1 MAGVQTTWSTVQ
13 TQANDARSASRSD
26 GTDHELV
33 DRRSSFARAFFVLAR
48 GRLQRRRRLFRHS
61 DGRAARCVFRP
72 RRHPKPRSCSR
83 HGGLVE
89 NKRSARSDAPEGR
102 QHSLGSLRTLAAAQ
116 RRGDFD
122 PGRTAGQIPCR
133 RYRLLPRPG
142 VPGRV
147 RWTMRDRDGAT
158 PHDRTARAPRLG
170 DHPHGKLA
178 STAGFVDHLRLYMLE
193 LTNGSPPLGETQTS
207 LLTDSLCNLLA
218 LAAADGVA
226 APAA

>member
-1 MAGVQTTWSTVQ
+1 MSWSTAGVPLRERFSYWREVSATPP
-13 TQANDARSASRSD
+13 QAFSA
-26 GTDHELV
+26 
-33 DRRSSFARAFFVLAR
+33 
-48 GRLQRRRRLFRHS
+48 RRRPVCFP
-61 DGRAARCVFRP
+61 P
-72 RRHPKPRSCSR
+72 RRDPKPRSCSR

-102 QHSLGSLRTLAAAQ
+102 QHPLGSLRTLAAAQ

-142 VPGRV
+142 VPGVPGRV
-147 RWTMRDRDGAT
+147 RRTMRDRDGAT
-158 PHDRTARAPRLG
+158 PHNRTARAPWLR

-178 STAGFVDHLRLYMLE
+178 STARFVDHLRLYMLE
-193 LTNGSPPLGETQTS
+193 LTNGSPPPGETQTS
-207 LLTDSLCNLLA
+207 LLTDSLCKLLA